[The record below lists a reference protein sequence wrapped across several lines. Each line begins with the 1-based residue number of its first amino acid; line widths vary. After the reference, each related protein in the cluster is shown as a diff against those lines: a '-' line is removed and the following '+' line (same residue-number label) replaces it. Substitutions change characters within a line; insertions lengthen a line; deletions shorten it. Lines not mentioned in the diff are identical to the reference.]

1 MCLDVVQVCVLE
13 TVGCCVFRRGSVVCV
28 LETVC
33 CGVLLAV
40 CRLFS
45 VLVERL

>member
-1 MCLDVVQVCVLE
+1 MLE